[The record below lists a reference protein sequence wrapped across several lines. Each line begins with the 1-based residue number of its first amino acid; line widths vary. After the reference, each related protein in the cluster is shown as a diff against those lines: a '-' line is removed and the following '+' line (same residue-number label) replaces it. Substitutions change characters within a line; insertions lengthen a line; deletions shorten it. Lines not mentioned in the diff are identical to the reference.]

1 MVKSQAALKME
12 NLPDLNVFAQCILQ
26 AVDAPSAKSC
36 IDPMLQ
42 TFCHHLD
49 VDLHPAMF
57 VDEHYTDTEYGKAVS
72 TITAAQCAEDYERGR
87 VFIQG
92 VCQAVQDQLAS
103 KDKAPVR
110 LLYAGTGPF
119 GWLVLPLLALFTAE
133 QLQVTAIDIHEQSL
147 ERFRKLCEDYGV
159 ADRIAAWVCADAC
172 CWKAESPPVFDIILS
187 ETMKYLLQQE
197 PQVRIFSW
205 LQQYLA
211 PAGVLIPESVI
222 LGLTLLWKEES
233 SQQIYLGEAFT
244 LNCHSAREIA
254 NGNEQILSR
263 SFSLPDFEP
272 GPVDLKL
279 STHIQVYRNHRL
291 AEYQSQLTL
300 PQFKNRLM
308 IKPGSILTSRY
319 QMGSYP
325 DLVIDY
331 CEHVIPLSESSDLSA
346 GGIFHLHRLWQ
357 KTRNQHLV
365 QASLPEDEWWLDR
378 AVLDLC
384 GIGLE
389 PGMQMLYQ
397 SNRLSDLVR
406 AVDQLKLTD
415 DDKIHINETLI
426 KLIEGNPHE
435 IPEVLS
441 KEQLAFWQA
450 NGYLVV
456 PGVLSAEQ
464 CENSRQVIWEYLQAD
479 PEVANSWYQSPERM
493 QKIMLQLFRHPVL
506 DENRR
511 TPLIRNIFE
520 QLWQR
525 TDLAMSTDRV
535 SFNPPETAS
544 WQFPGPDMHWD
555 MPLQAPVSFGTQ
567 GLIYLTDTSKEQG
580 AFCCV
585 PGFHLEIDA
594 WLQQQN
600 KPDVELQKQ
609 NWSEWLIK
617 PISGK
622 AGDLIIWH
630 HALPHGASRN
640 KAASPRMVQY
650 INMYPLAN
658 GDSAY

>member
-1 MVKSQAALKME
+1 MVKNRAALKIE
-12 NLPDLNVFAQCILQ
+12 NLPDLAVFAQSILS
-26 AVDAPSAKSC
+26 AVDAPSAKFC

-42 TFCHHLD
+42 AFCHYLD

-57 VDEHYTDTEYGKAVS
+57 LDEQYTATEYGKAVS

-92 VCQAVQDQLAS
+92 VYLAVQDQLAT
-103 KDKAPVR
+103 KNREPVQ

-119 GWLVLPLLALFTAE
+119 GWLILPLLTLFSAE
-133 QLQVTAIDIHEQSL
+133 KLQVTAMDIHEQSL
-147 ERFRKLCEDYGV
+147 EGFRKLCEGYGV
-159 ADRIAAWVCADAC
+159 ADRVAGWVCADAC
-172 CWKAESPPVFDIILS
+172 CWKSQSPLVFDIILS

-197 PQVRIFSW
+197 PQVKIFSW

-211 PAGVLIPESVI
+211 PSGVLIPESVT
-222 LGLTLLWKEES
+222 LGLTLLWKDES
-233 SQQIYLGEAFT
+233 SHQIYLGDAFT
-244 LNCHSAREIA
+244 LDRHCAREIA
-254 NGNEQILSR
+254 NGNVQMLSR
-263 SFSLPDFEP
+263 SFLLPNFEP

-279 STHIQVYRNHRL
+279 STHIQVYRAL
-291 AEYQSQLTL
+291 QLTECQSQLTL
-300 PQFKNRLM
+300 PQFKNHLM
-308 IKPGSILTSRY
+308 IVPGSILTSRY

-325 DLVIDY
+325 DLVIEF
-331 CEHVIPLSESSDLSA
+331 CEHVIPLVESADLSA

-357 KTRNQHLV
+357 KTRNKRQV
-365 QASLPEDEWWLDR
+365 NASLPADEWWLDR

-397 SNRLSDLVR
+397 SHRLSDLVR
-406 AVDQLKLTD
+406 AVDQLKLTA
-415 DDKIHINETLI
+415 DDKMHINETLI
-426 KLIEGNPHE
+426 TLINADQHE
-435 IPEVLS
+435 IPAVLS

-464 CENSRQVIWEYLQAD
+464 CENSCRVVWEYLQAEPD
-479 PEVANSWYQSPERM
+479 VVDSWYRSPERM

-511 TPLIRNIFE
+511 TPLIRSIFE
-520 QLWQR
+520 QLWRR
-525 TDLAMSTDRV
+525 TDLVMSTDRV
-535 SFNPPETAS
+535 SFNPPETAF

-555 MPLQAPVSFGTQ
+555 IPLQLPVSFGTQ
-567 GLIYLTDTSKEQG
+567 GLIYLTDTPQEQG

-585 PGFHLEIDA
+585 PGFHLKIEE

-600 KPDVELQKQ
+600 KPDSELQKQ
-609 NWSEWLIK
+609 NWSNWPIK
-617 PISGK
+617 PIAAK

-640 KAASPRMVQY
+640 KAAFPRMVQY
-650 INMYPLAN
+650 VNMYPLAN
-658 GDSAY
+658 NDYAY